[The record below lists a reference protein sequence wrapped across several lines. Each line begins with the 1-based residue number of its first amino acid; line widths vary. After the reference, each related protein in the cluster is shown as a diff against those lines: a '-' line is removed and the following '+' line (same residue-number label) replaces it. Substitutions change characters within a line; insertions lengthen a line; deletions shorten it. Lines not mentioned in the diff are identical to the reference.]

1 MYRFCKTRYKDRHN
15 KHFFS
20 VPPRT
25 KLLKIVIKIYKWYV
39 KLTSLRVRG
48 YIYHDMSLISFVL
61 LWYVT
66 NLFVILGYITNF
78 IWYIMICHINFV
90 VICCNAISWYDDL
103 SWFIAQTCA
112 DLRGKLFL
120 EKVKSSHDLNFCPK
134 KRSKSWLIAIIYHEI
149 LRRYIMICQNDQECL
164 SRLENLSFLFLAS
177 EILWYI

>member
-90 VICCNAISWYDDL
+90 VICCNAISWYNTTIYHDL
-103 SWFIAQTCA
+103 
-112 DLRGKLFL
+112 LRRLARKVIFRKS
-120 EKVKSSHDLNFCPK
+120 KVKSWLEFLSKKKVKVMTYCDNISWNLTTIYHDMS
-134 KRSKSWLIAIIYHEI
+134 KRSRVSFKVRKS
-149 LRRYIMICQNDQECL
+149 
-164 SRLENLSFLFLAS
+164 
-177 EILWYI
+177 